1 MPGKI
6 SRKEATTAHEDPMEI
21 FEEPESGGESGSGE
35 EEELEV
41 DEQGDDSSLGE
52 AAAELELAD
61 EESSSDED
69 DEENVNGGIPIDPSD
84 VPLIGQKGSAS
95 QTAPSTSF
103 SLDTESQQQHPSLHP
118 DKPIPYIHDA
128 GYLLVSDA
136 NPLPDNNP
144 SEAFLAATARDAA
157 QSLLNH
163 LLTTC
168 PITTSKS
175 GAGSGVHMSLP
186 APAFQLPREKR
197 VPRPKALTKWE
208 QFAAKKGIGKN
219 NQRKG
224 QESAGRAG
232 KMVYDEAS
240 GEWVPKWGYKGKN
253 KQEEESWLV
262 EVDPKKEREAMQANG
277 GTGLDPRAASRK
289 ERKERVKKNEKKRT
303 ANERRA
309 QKIKG

>member
-1 MPGKI
+1 MPEKI
-6 SRKEATTAHEDPMEI
+6 SRREAAEAHDDPMEV
-21 FEEPESGGESGSGE
+21 FEEPESGDESDGGQ
-35 EEELEV
+35 
-41 DEQGDDSSLGE
+41 DEDLDINGQGDDSSLGE

-61 EESSSDED
+61 EELSSEGD
-69 DEENVNGGIPIDPSD
+69 DEEDINGGIPVDPSD
-84 VPLIGQKGSAS
+84 VPLIGQKESQS

-103 SLDTESQQQHPSLHP
+103 SLDAESQQQQPSLHP
-118 DKPIPYIHDA
+118 SRPIPYTHDA
-128 GYLLVSDA
+128 GHLLVSDP

-144 SEAFLAATARDAA
+144 SEAVLAATARDAT

-168 PITTSKS
+168 PITNSKS

-197 VPRPKALTKWE
+197 VPQPKAPTKWE
-208 QFAAKKGIGKN
+208 QFAAKKGIGMN
-219 NQRKG
+219 NKRKG

-232 KMVYDEAS
+232 KMVYDETS

-262 EVDPKKEREAMQANG
+262 EVDPKKERKAMEANG

-289 ERKERVKKNEKKRT
+289 ERKERVKKNEKRRV

-309 QKIKG
+309 QKTKG